1 MNFKL
6 GEFQKAIE
14 LGEKAM
20 AKSNAIEKSELNKII
35 EKAILT
41 YKIRAYSY

>member
-1 MNFKL
+1 VSS
-6 GEFQKAIE
+6 KAIE
-14 LGEKAM
+14 LGEK

-41 YKIRAYSY
+41 

>member
-1 MNFKL
+1 L

-35 EKAILT
+35 GE
-41 YKIRAYSY
+41 SYFNLQNTSRRFLI

>member
-1 MNFKL
+1 VSFK
-6 GEFQKAIE
+6 KAIE

-41 YKIRAYSY
+41 

>member
-14 LGEKAM
+14 LGEI
-20 AKSNAIEKSELNKII
+20 AKSDAIEKSELNKII
-35 EKAILT
+35 GKLF
-41 YKIRAYSY
+41 

>member
-14 LGEKAM
+14 LRSD
-20 AKSNAIEKSELNKII
+20 KSNAIEKSELNKII

-41 YKIRAYSY
+41 YKNTSRRFLI